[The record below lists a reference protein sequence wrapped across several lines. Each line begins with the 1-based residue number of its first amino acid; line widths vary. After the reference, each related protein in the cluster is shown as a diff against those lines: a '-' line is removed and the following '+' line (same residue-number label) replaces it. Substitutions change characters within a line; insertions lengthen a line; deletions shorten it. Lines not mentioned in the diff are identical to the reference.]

1 MGSPGSPW
9 KHRPMRFLLRVL
21 VNAAALGIA
30 TWLFSGISLTGGSD
44 QEKVITVLLV
54 ALIFGIVNAIVKPLF
69 RIVTIPIILLTLGI
83 FLLIINAL
91 LLMFTSWLAGVFG
104 LGWHVDGFWTALWG
118 SIVISIVSFILN
130 AFLPDKDERR

>member
-1 MGSPGSPW
+1 
-9 KHRPMRFLLRVL
+9 MRFLLRVL

-44 QEKVITVLLV
+44 QEKVFTILLV

-83 FLLIINAL
+83 FLLVINAL
-91 LLMFTSWLAGVFG
+91 LLLFTSWLAGVVG
-104 LGWHVDGFWTALWG
+104 LGWYVDGFWTALWG
-118 SIVISIVSFILN
+118 SIVISVVSFILN
-130 AFLPDKDERR
+130 AFLPDKKEQR

>member
-1 MGSPGSPW
+1 
-9 KHRPMRFLLRVL
+9 MRFLLRVL

>member
-1 MGSPGSPW
+1 
-9 KHRPMRFLLRVL
+9 MRLIIRLL
-21 VNAAALGIA
+21 VNAAALAVA
-30 TWLFSGISLTGGSD
+30 TFLLSGITLTAPTTQGR
-44 QEKVITVLLV
+44 VVTLLVV
-54 ALIFGIVNAIVKPLF
+54 ALIFGVLNAVLRPLF
-69 RIVTIPIILLTLGI
+69 TLVTLPLLLLTLGL
-83 FLLIINAL
+83 FLLVINAL

>member
-1 MGSPGSPW
+1 
-9 KHRPMRFLLRVL
+9 MRFLIRVL
-21 VNAAALGIA
+21 FNAAALGIA

-44 QEKVITVLLV
+44 QEKVLTVLLV
-54 ALIFGIVNAIVKPLF
+54 ALIFGVVNAIAKPLF

-83 FLLIINAL
+83 FLLVINAL

-130 AFLPDKDERR
+130 AFLPDKKEQRG

>member
-1 MGSPGSPW
+1 
-9 KHRPMRFLLRVL
+9 MRFILRVL
-21 VNAAALGIA
+21 VNAAALGVA
-30 TWLFSGISLTGGSD
+30 TWLFSGITLSGTST
-44 QEKVITVLLV
+44 EAKVVTVLVV

-83 FLLIINAL
+83 FLLVINAL
-91 LLMFTSWLAGVFG
+91 LLMFTSWLAGIFG

-130 AFLPDKDERR
+130 AFLPDKNEQRG

>member
-1 MGSPGSPW
+1 
-9 KHRPMRFLLRVL
+9 MRFLLRVL

-130 AFLPDKDERR
+130 AFLPDKNEKPRGSR

>member
-1 MGSPGSPW
+1 
-9 KHRPMRFLLRVL
+9 MRFLIRVL
-21 VNAAALGIA
+21 FNAAALGIA
-30 TWLFSGISLTGGSD
+30 TLLFSGISLTGGSD
-44 QEKVITVLLV
+44 QEKVLTVLLV
-54 ALIFGIVNAIVKPLF
+54 ALIFGVVNAIAKPLF

-83 FLLIINAL
+83 FLLVINAL

-130 AFLPDKDERR
+130 AFLPDKKEQRG